1 MASTTSLSQTYRAV
15 ALASVLSV
23 GSLSGVA
30 SGIVNA
36 TGVLPGFGTATAYA
50 QDATIPV
57 PAGQTTTVS
66 LPVPV
71 DVNVASDGW
80 NVTASGGSATV
91 TAPPAGGQISVPVTY
106 QGVTMTIV
114 LVADADVTADELN
127 DAAEN
132 GDPGQ
137 LGGEQQDHEN
147 PDNPGGNGGPA
158 GNENSDDSAGGGEQN
173 GGQPPADGS
182 APAADGSGQGHVPPP
197 RTGRGWEGIDDSNTS
212 YVNLESTIDG
222 QTITAKLGLK
232 QALDLY
238 NRFKHLE
245 DDGVTLR
252 YLNAEGEFVEGVKR
266 EIDKGS
272 RTMTLTYPEGAEPD
286 NPFIMQFVNKDTQS
300 AELVV
305 TLTDP
310 TRESASEVPAEQ
322 QLDSDAADKTEVEE
336 QGDSGLGVGALAAG
350 IAGLG
355 VIALIVWLALK
366 GRRSKG
372 AQEDT

>member
-30 SGIVNA
+30 SGIVSA

-114 LVADADVTADELN
+114 LVADADVTADDLN

-137 LGGEQQDHEN
+137 LGGEQQDNEN

-158 GNENSDDSAGGGEQN
+158 GSENSDDSAEGGEQN

-322 QLDSDAADKTEVEE
+322 QLDSDAADKAGGEE

-372 AQEDT
+372 AQEDA

>member
-30 SGIVNA
+30 SDIVSA
-36 TGVLPGFGTATAYA
+36 TGVLPGFGTAAAYA

-114 LVADADVTADELN
+114 LVADADVTADDLN

-137 LGGEQQDHEN
+137 LGGEQQDNEN

-158 GNENSDDSAGGGEQN
+158 GNENPDDSAGGGEQN

-286 NPFIMQFVNKDTQS
+286 NPFIMQFVNKDSQS

-310 TRESASEVPAEQ
+310 TRESASVVPAEQ
-322 QLDSDAADKTEVEE
+322 QLDSDAADKTGGED

-372 AQEDT
+372 AQKDA

>member
-1 MASTTSLSQTYRAV
+1 MASTTSLSRTYRAV

-30 SGIVNA
+30 SGIVSA

-158 GNENSDDSAGGGEQN
+158 GNENSDDSAEGGEQN

-252 YLNAEGEFVEGVKR
+252 YLNAEGEFVKGVKR

-322 QLDSDAADKTEVEE
+322 QLDSDAADKAGGEE
-336 QGDSGLGVGALAAG
+336 QGESGLGVGALAAG

-366 GRRSKG
+366 GRRSKR
-372 AQEDT
+372 AQEDA

>member
-15 ALASVLSV
+15 ALASVLTV
-23 GSLSGVA
+23 GSLTGVA
-30 SGIVNA
+30 SGIVSA
-36 TGVLPGFGTATAYA
+36 TGVLPGFGTAADYA

-80 NVTASGGSATV
+80 NITASGGSATV

-114 LVADADVTADELN
+114 LVADADVTADDLN

-147 PDNPGGNGGPA
+147 PGNPGGNGGPA
-158 GNENSDDSAGGGEQN
+158 GNENTDDSAGGGDQN
-173 GGQPPADGS
+173 GGQPPADDS
-182 APAADGSGQGHVPPP
+182 APAVDGSDQGHEPPA
-197 RTGRGWEGIDDSNTS
+197 RTGRGWEGIDDSNTF
-212 YVNLESTIDG
+212 YVNLESMIDG

-252 YLNAEGEFVEGVKR
+252 YLNAEGEFVEGIKR

-272 RTMTLTYPEGAEPD
+272 RTMTLTYPEGSEPD

-322 QLDSDAADKTEVEE
+322 QLDSDAADKADGEE

-355 VIALIVWLALK
+355 VIALIVWLVLK

-372 AQEDT
+372 TQEDA